1 MSVIENF
8 VELSFE
14 EQKAFAEALVKTIN
28 SESIFTDQ
36 ANFKVSGVDADE
48 MTGGLTI
55 ELELEDT
62 FEVKR
67 EATWTCGDR
76 DEASNT
82 PDDPEFTNLIF
93 SDAKR
98 AFKTSAV
105 ELEGY
110 VVTLNVDDV
119 DAEETT
125 DVEVDSVRDED
136 AGIGSYEYWGD
147 VRYDSQPYC
156 EVEGTLT
163 QACTV
168 YCSLYVEAADH
179 FQAEE
184 TDED

>member
-36 ANFKVSGVDADE
+36 ANFKISGVEADE

-55 ELELEDT
+55 ELEPEDT
-62 FEVKR
+62 IDVQR
-67 EATWTCGDR
+67 SATWTCGDR
-76 DEASNT
+76 EEASNT
-82 PDDPEFTNLIF
+82 PDDPDFAELTF

-110 VVTLNVDDV
+110 SVVLDIVDV
-119 DAEETT
+119 DTEEIT

-168 YCSLYVEAADH
+168 YCSLFVEAVDH